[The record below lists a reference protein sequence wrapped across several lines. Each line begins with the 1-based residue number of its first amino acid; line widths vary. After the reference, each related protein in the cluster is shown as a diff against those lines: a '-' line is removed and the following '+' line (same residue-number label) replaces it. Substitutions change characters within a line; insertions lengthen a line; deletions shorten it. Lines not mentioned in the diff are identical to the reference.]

1 VKKIT
6 NMDNPVD
13 LNNPKADN
21 IKLERLRSVA
31 YTIER
36 SEPIEYKDWCKFI
49 KKESDQTLYN

>member
-1 VKKIT
+1 
-6 NMDNPVD
+6 MDRPVD

-36 SEPIEYKDWCKFI
+36 SEHIEYEDWCEFI

>member
-1 VKKIT
+1 
-6 NMDNPVD
+6 MDNPVD